1 MGHLESLQLVE
12 QCQCSDGVKELLRE
26 RMRELVK
33 EQDRLRSLARLEL
46 EDRGTFGLF
55 FR

>member
-1 MGHLESLQLVE
+1 MEQLVE

-26 RMRELVK
+26 QIREMVQ

-46 EDRGTFGLF
+46 EDRGIFGQF